1 MNEPSSSARVNLAS
15 LQFLLIFPLL
25 PRFFLIN
32 VPRGESQK
40 REGGGKERQNLFS
53 SETEE
58 DMGTGKASTSQHTAT
73 SRLTD
78 LATAA
83 EAGDKARQAV
93 QSKDME
99 PNRRGLIWS
108 LSRPCWRSSC

>member
-1 MNEPSSSARVNLAS
+1 MNDPSSSARVNLAS
-15 LQFLLIFPLL
+15 LQFLLIFLLL

-40 REGGGKERQNLFS
+40 REAGGKERQNLFS
-53 SETEE
+53 SVTEE
-58 DMGTGKASTSQHTAT
+58 DMGTGKASTSQHTVT